1 VQERLVE
8 SEVCGRREFLARSV
22 AFALGASLFARTLP
36 ARAAGAEVRAGLDQN
51 STILI
56 DERPFFPFISWKA
69 NVSDIPNNLAL
80 GVNTFM
86 GSATGD
92 EATLAQAVA
101 RAGAYYVASYDPT
114 RAGDLPG
121 TIGYYLPD
129 EPDNNGEL
137 PAALPQ
143 TQRVSTTGKL
153 VFETFSHH
161 YWAGAA
167 DPPVGS
173 KAVYP
178 PYFANVDVI
187 GTDVYPY
194 AKFCGNKWISGASVF
209 DLQHALVQQA
219 NGKPTF
225 QWIETTP
232 LGGLCAD
239 PANPQLTAARIRAE
253 LWDAVAGGAKG
264 LGLFTWAN
272 QGGTWGSFVV
282 APEIQQ
288 QIKTETGRIA
298 ALTDVLMSP
307 PLPVRAR
314 PQSPLRASA
323 RVYGGQTY
331 VIAVNNSPSPV
342 TTSFAVPGLRSRTAS
357 LWQESRSVKVNRGQ
371 AVSDRFDPYGVH
383 IYIS

>member
-1 VQERLVE
+1 MGTEI
-8 SEVCGRREFLARSV
+8 CGRREFLARTLGFV
-22 AFALGASLFARTLP
+22 LGASVLMRNPP
-36 ARAAGAEVRAGLDQN
+36 ARAAGADIRASLDQN
-51 STILI
+51 SSVLI
-56 DERPFFPFISWKA
+56 NGTPFFPFISWKA
-69 NVSDIPNNLAL
+69 NVADIPNNLAL
-80 GVNTFM
+80 GINTFM
-86 GSATGD
+86 GAATGD

-101 RAGAYYVASYDPT
+101 KAGAYYIASYDPA
-114 RAGDLPG
+114 RPADPPG

-137 PAALPQ
+137 PSALPQ
-143 TQRVSTTGKL
+143 TQRVTATGKL

-187 GTDVYPY
+187 GTDIYPY
-194 AKFCGNKWISGASVF
+194 AKFCGNNWISGASVF
-209 DLQHALVQQA
+209 DLQRALVQQA
-219 NGKPTF
+219 SGKPTF
-225 QWIETTP
+225 QWIEASP

-239 PANPQLTAARIRAE
+239 SVNPQLTPPRVRAE
-253 LWDAVAGGAKG
+253 LWNAVAGGAKG

-288 QIKTETGRIA
+288 QIRTETARIDS
-298 ALTDVLMSP
+298 LSNVLLSP
-307 PLPVRAR
+307 PLPVRIR
-314 PQSPLRASA
+314 SQTPLRASA

-331 VIAVNNSPSPV
+331 VFAVNNSPTPLA
-342 TTSFAVPGLRSRTAS
+342 TSFAVPGLKAATANV
-357 LWQESRSVKVNRGQ
+357 WQEGRSLKVNRGQ
-371 AVSDRFDPYGVH
+371 AMSDKFDPYGVH
-383 IYIS
+383 IYVA

>member
-1 VQERLVE
+1 M
-8 SEVCGRREFLARSV
+8 RS
-22 AFALGASLFARTLP
+22 LP
-36 ARAAGAEVRAGLDQN
+36 ARAAGVDISASLDQN
-51 STILI
+51 SSVLI
-56 DERPFFPFISWKA
+56 NGKPFFSFISWKA
-69 NVSDIPNNLAL
+69 NVADIPNNLAL
-80 GVNTFM
+80 GINTFM

-101 RAGAYYVASYDPT
+101 KAGAYYIASYDPT
-114 RAGDLPG
+114 RAADLPG

-137 PAALPQ
+137 PSALPQ
-143 TQRVSTTGKL
+143 TQRVATTGKL

-173 KAVYP
+173 KALYA

-194 AKFCGNKWISGASVF
+194 AKFCGNKWISSASVF
-209 DLQHALVQQA
+209 DLQRALVQQA

-225 QWIETTP
+225 QWIEATA
-232 LGGLCAD
+232 LGGSCAD
-239 PANPQLTAARIRAE
+239 PANPQLTAPRIRAE
-253 LWDAVAGGAKG
+253 LWNAVAGGAKG

-288 QIKTETGRIA
+288 QIKTETARIA
-298 ALTDVLMSP
+298 ALSNALLSQ
-307 PLPVRAR
+307 PLTVRTRA
-314 PQSPLRASA
+314 QTPLRASA
-323 RVYGGQTY
+323 RFYGGQTY
-331 VIAVNNSPSPV
+331 VFAVNNSPAPL
-342 TTSFAVPGLRSRTAS
+342 TTSFAVPGLKATSAS
-357 LWQESRSVKVNRGQ
+357 VWQEGRSLKVNRGQ
-371 AVSDRFDPYGVH
+371 AMSDNFDAYGVH
-383 IYIS
+383 IYVV